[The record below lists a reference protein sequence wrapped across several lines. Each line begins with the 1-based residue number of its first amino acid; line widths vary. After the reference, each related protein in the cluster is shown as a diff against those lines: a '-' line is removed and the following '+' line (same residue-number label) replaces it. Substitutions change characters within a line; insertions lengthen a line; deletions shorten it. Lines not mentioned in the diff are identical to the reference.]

1 MDESFVQMRDFMIMT
16 ESLIGIEEPD
26 RTPVVLE
33 EDTNMDQASP
43 SPIILADLRDVVFK
57 LRAFME
63 DREGDLGLGIEMGM
77 QRAAEMIENVI
88 ARYSSPD
95 QGE

>member
-1 MDESFVQMRDFMIMT
+1 MT